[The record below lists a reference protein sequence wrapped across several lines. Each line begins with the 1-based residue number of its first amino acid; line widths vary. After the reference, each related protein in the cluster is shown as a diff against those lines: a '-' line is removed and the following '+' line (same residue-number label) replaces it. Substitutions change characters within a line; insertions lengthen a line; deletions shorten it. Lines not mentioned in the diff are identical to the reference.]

1 MLKVKNKKKNFLHM
15 IRNSKIYL
23 KVLDEAYSFS
33 LVKKLIIKHLGVNII
48 FIFCDNENL
57 Y

>member
-1 MLKVKNKKKNFLHM
+1 M

-33 LVKKLIIKHLGVNII
+33 LVKKLIIKYLDVNII
-48 FIFCDNENL
+48 FFFCGNENS

>member
-1 MLKVKNKKKNFLHM
+1 MLKVKNKIKNFLHM

-48 FIFCDNENL
+48 FIFYDNENL

>member
-1 MLKVKNKKKNFLHM
+1 MLKVKNKIKNFLHM
-15 IRNSKIYL
+15 TRKSKTYL

-33 LVKKLIIKHLGVNII
+33 LVKKLIIKHLRANII
-48 FIFCDNENL
+48 FIFCDFENS